1 MTAIRRMTLA
11 QWAAWLGL
19 ACFGLLTVA
28 PACAGDLNLH
38 AQLIWGTNEDKPA
51 DKDLK
56 DLKPE
61 LRDKLRRIF
70 KWKNYFE
77 VNHQK
82 VAVPSKGTKK
92 TRLSDKCEIEVE
104 HLGAANIEVRLIG
117 KGKLVTS
124 VKENLS
130 TTKFVIVAGD
140 DKRDNAWFVVVTL
153 GSP

>member
-1 MTAIRRMTLA
+1 MASVCLLA
-11 QWAAWLGL
+11 GSL
-19 ACFGLLTVA
+19 AF
-28 PACAGDLNLH
+28 AGDLNLQ

-56 DLKPE
+56 ELKPE
-61 LRDKLRRIF
+61 LRRKLRGVF

-77 VNHQK
+77 VNSQK
-82 VAVPSKGTKK
+82 VTVPAKGTKK

-104 HLGAANIEVRLIG
+104 HLGASNVEVRLIG

-140 DKRDNAWFVVVTL
+140 DKRDNAWFVVVAL